1 MNTKTENSGVDMLN
15 GPLLKKIL
23 LFALPLAAS
32 SVLQQFFNSADV
44 AVVGHFAGSEALAAV
59 GSNTPIINLLI
70 NIFVGMS
77 VGANVVI
84 GMFLGQKKEE
94 QVSRAVHTVM
104 LLSVV
109 TGIALIFIGWFLTA
123 PLLELIK
130 TPENVIGLASV
141 YLRIYFMGMPFFMFY
156 NFGAAVLRSRGDT
169 NRPLLCLIVSG
180 VVNVLLNL
188 FFVIVLGMGVAG
200 VGIATLIANA
210 VSASM
215 IACFLLGERS
225 SLRLYTSKL
234 SFNVP
239 ILLRVIK
246 IGVPAGIQGMIFSF
260 SNVCIQS
267 AINSFGPDA
276 MAGSAAAQNFEFF
289 SYFVINSFNQAAVTF
304 ISQNFGAGKMDRC
317 SKVYR
322 LCMISSFVM
331 TGIMS
336 SSFVLGRNIFLRF
349 YTSDESVL
357 VYGAMRLV
365 FIESFGAIPCSY
377 EISASALRGM
387 GYSMLPAV
395 LTMIGSCLLRIVW
408 LLTVFKIFPDFR
420 VLMAVYPFSWLIT
433 GIMLITAYIIIR
445 KKLVCVQTRKN

>member
-225 SLRLYTSKL
+225 SLRLYPSKL

-349 YTSDESVL
+349 YTSDERVL

-395 LTMIGSCLLRIVW
+395 LTMICSCLLRIVW

-420 VLMAVYPFSWLIT
+420 VLMAVYPFSWSVT
-433 GIMLITAYIIIR
+433 GVMLIAAYIIIR
-445 KKLVCVQTRKN
+445 KKLVCVQTQKK

>member
-349 YTSDESVL
+349 YTSDERVL

-420 VLMAVYPFSWLIT
+420 VLMAVYPFSWSVT
-433 GIMLITAYIIIR
+433 GVMLIAAYIIIR
-445 KKLVCVQTRKN
+445 KKLVCVQTQKK

>member
-215 IACFLLGERS
+215 IACFLLGEQFI
-225 SLRLYTSKL
+225 KAL
-234 SFNVP
+234 SFKT
-239 ILLRVIK
+239 VI
-246 IGVPAGIQGMIFSF
+246 
-260 SNVCIQS
+260 
-267 AINSFGPDA
+267 
-276 MAGSAAAQNFEFF
+276 
-289 SYFVINSFNQAAVTF
+289 
-304 ISQNFGAGKMDRC
+304 
-317 SKVYR
+317 
-322 LCMISSFVM
+322 
-331 TGIMS
+331 
-336 SSFVLGRNIFLRF
+336 
-349 YTSDESVL
+349 
-357 VYGAMRLV
+357 
-365 FIESFGAIPCSY
+365 
-377 EISASALRGM
+377 
-387 GYSMLPAV
+387 
-395 LTMIGSCLLRIVW
+395 
-408 LLTVFKIFPDFR
+408 
-420 VLMAVYPFSWLIT
+420 
-433 GIMLITAYIIIR
+433 
-445 KKLVCVQTRKN
+445 

>member
-109 TGIALIFIGWFLTA
+109 TGIVLIFIGWFLTA

-225 SLRLYTSKL
+225 SLRLYPSKL

-349 YTSDESVL
+349 YTSDERVL

-420 VLMAVYPFSWLIT
+420 VLMAVYPFSWIVT
-433 GIMLITAYIIIR
+433 GVMLIAAYIIIR
-445 KKLVCVQTRKN
+445 KKLVCVQTQKK

>member
-349 YTSDESVL
+349 YTSDERVL

-420 VLMAVYPFSWLIT
+420 VLMAVYPFSWLVT

-445 KKLVCVQTRKN
+445 KKLVCVQTQKK

>member
-349 YTSDESVL
+349 YTSDERVL

-377 EISASALRGM
+377 EISASAVRGM

-420 VLMAVYPFSWLIT
+420 VLMAVYPFSWLVT
-433 GIMLITAYIIIR
+433 GIMLIAAYIIIR
-445 KKLVCVQTRKN
+445 KKLVCVQTQKK

>member
-109 TGIALIFIGWFLTA
+109 TGVALIFIGWFLTA

-225 SLRLYTSKL
+225 SLRLYPSKL

-349 YTSDESVL
+349 YTSDERVL

-420 VLMAVYPFSWLIT
+420 VLMAVYPFSWIVT
-433 GIMLITAYIIIR
+433 GVMLIVAYIIIR